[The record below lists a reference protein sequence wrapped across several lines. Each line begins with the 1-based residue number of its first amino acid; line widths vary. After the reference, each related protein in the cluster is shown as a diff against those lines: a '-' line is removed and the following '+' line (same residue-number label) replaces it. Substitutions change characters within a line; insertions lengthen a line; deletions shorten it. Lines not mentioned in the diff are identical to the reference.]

1 MTIVVFGAGAVGGF
15 FGGLL
20 ARAGRDVRFIARG
33 AQLAALRN
41 GGIVIDSTLLGVI
54 RVPGIQV
61 TADAIEIGP
70 VDVVLLCVK
79 AQQTAGVLDALAP
92 LVAPATTIV
101 TLQNGVES
109 DDIVAERF
117 GRERVVPAVVYVGA
131 TLDRPGH
138 ISHVAAGT
146 IALGVPAGVSRE
158 RVERIRDVLAAS
170 GQPVHITE
178 DIQRDRWRKL
188 LWNAAFNTVS
198 AVTERDPGDLLRVP
212 ETRALLTA
220 VMTEVVAVARAQ
232 GVALQSRDVD
242 EQIAWTERAGAIRT
256 STTVDRQRGREME
269 IDALIGVVVRR
280 GRQHG
285 VPTPCSEVLLALLR
299 AIDPQTQAGTA
310 KPIQ

>member
-1 MTIVVFGAGAVGGF
+1 
-15 FGGLL
+15 
-20 ARAGRDVRFIARG
+20 
-33 AQLAALRN
+33 
-41 GGIVIDSTLLGVI
+41 
-54 RVPGIQV
+54 VPGIQV

-146 IALGVPAGVSRE
+146 IALGVPGGVSRE